1 MKFIRRYVLSSL
13 IGLVLLFLVN
23 RVTEI
28 FITTSGGLYENK
40 FPNFQARLLPELKT
54 HPLAFSFKPEPLLAC
69 AFFLGVI
76 VLVIASRDT
85 RTYRH
90 REEFGSSKEG
100 TLKDLEPFAAPKGEK
115 FDQNIILGWKAYMWV
130 KNNYKNPKY
139 QRAKNVFLVGGT
151 GAWKTTS
158 YNIPNLSQMNASYV
172 ITDPK
177 LEIYHKTGQMMKDNK
192 YEVKI
197 LDLIHFKNT
206 DQFNPFVYINSEE
219 TLQDMINLLIKATD
233 GENEK
238 RGEPFWD
245 NSEKLLLSALFSFLY
260 YNYRGYEG
268 LEGNGQL
275 PTLADIGDLI
285 RNLER
290 TNPEVPSIVELMFDD
305 FEEYF
310 GSDCPAVLD
319 FHSFKNY
326 KGETRASVV
335 SMPTARFRMFTL
347 PRLREMTSRDTLELD
362 KMGTRKQVL
371 YIGLSD
377 LSDTYNF
384 LSNMVFTLLFQITEE
399 VADNIYGGAL
409 PVPIRLILEEFPS
422 IGAIPNIL
430 KAIAVLRGRGMS
442 FEFTAQNYDQLKRV
456 YKDTWEEILGA
467 CDSLIYMA
475 GATTKLTKE
484 KFSEL
489 AGKQTIGKKS
499 EGKQFGGHGGGS
511 QNTDSLGRDVYMI
524 DEIEQSNR
532 LDALIK
538 ITGDVPIV
546 KVKKYNS
553 KKHPRAKEWAK
564 SKNDPRWYEAVRYVD
579 DKAEIDDNIAKN
591 PDTMECLEANL
602 SEVA

>member
-1 MKFIRRYVLSSL
+1 MRLVRKYLPFTL
-13 IGLVLLFLVN
+13 IALLIIDFVN
-23 RVTEI
+23 RATSI
-28 FITTSGGLYENK
+28 FISSPGGLYDNK
-40 FPNFQARLLPELKT
+40 LSNFQSNLLPGLKA
-54 HPLAFSFKPEPLLAC
+54 HPFAFSFQPEPLIAS
-69 AFFLGVI
+69 AMMAGVFI
-76 VLVIASRDT
+76 LVIASRDT

-90 REEFGSSKEG
+90 RKEFGSSKEG
-100 TLKDLEPFAAPKGEK
+100 TLRDLKPFAAPKNAG
-115 FDQNIILGWKAYMWV
+115 FDQNIILGWNAYMWV
-130 KNNYKNPKY
+130 KNEYKKTQF

-158 YNIPNLSQMNASYV
+158 YNIPNLSQMNASFV

-177 LEIYHKTGQMMKDNK
+177 LEIYHKTGQMMKDND
-192 YEVKI
+192 YEVKV
-197 LDLIHFKNT
+197 LNLINFMNT
-206 DQFNPFVYINSEE
+206 DQFNPFVYVRSEE
-219 TLQDMINLLIKATD
+219 TLQDMINLLIRSTN
-233 GENEK
+233 GEHET
-238 RGEPFWD
+238 RSEPFWD

-268 LEGNGQL
+268 KEGNGQL
-275 PTLADIGDLI
+275 PTLTDIGDLI

-290 TNPEVPSIVELMFDD
+290 KEPDTKSIVELMFDD

-310 GSDCPAVLD
+310 GPECPAVLD
-319 FHSFKNY
+319 FQSFKNY

-347 PRLREMTSRDTLELD
+347 PRIRELTSRDTLDLD
-362 KMGTRKQVL
+362 QMGTRKQVI

-384 LSNMVFTLLFQITEE
+384 ISNMVFTLLFQVTEE
-399 VADNIYGGAL
+399 VADNVYGGAL
-409 PVPIRLILEEFPS
+409 PIPIRLILEEFPS

-442 FEFTAQNYDQLKRV
+442 FEFTAQNFDQLKRV

-484 KFSEL
+484 KFTEL

-499 EGKQFGGHGGGS
+499 DGKQFGGHGGGS

-532 LDALIK
+532 LDAIIK

-546 KVKKYNS
+546 KVQKYKS

-564 SKNDPRWYEAVRYVD
+564 SIKDPRWFEAVRYVD
-579 DKAEIDDNIAKN
+579 DKEEFDDNVARN
-591 PDTMECLEANL
+591 PETTELISANI